1 MPLRLLE
8 STNFNFQSNPPAEV
22 RIHGQKVL
30 GTFSTDADRGYCND
44 DRNRRV
50 FLEPDNEVDFD
61 YTKGF
66 EEHVAFGEDPR
77 VTSLMNVLSWMR
89 DHRSLLIKSGTL
101 DTTVSRLN
109 VDFVGRRGLFRNLLE
124 AGGDKDLD
132 IRLLVTLY
140 RGTYFISGIWKNDRK
155 LTRDQQMDGCNPDTP
170 TPVDENASFYA
181 MMSANC
187 GRHRLLFSSEVQAER
202 KDEITPPQ
210 RNYLN
215 IRTIPK
221 E

>member
-1 MPLRLLE
+1 
-8 STNFNFQSNPPAEV
+8 
-22 RIHGQKVL
+22 
-30 GTFSTDADRGYCND
+30 
-44 DRNRRV
+44 
-50 FLEPDNEVDFD
+50 
-61 YTKGF
+61 
-66 EEHVAFGEDPR
+66 
-77 VTSLMNVLSWMR
+77 MR
-89 DHRSLLIKSGTL
+89 DHRSLLTESGIL
-101 DTTVSRLN
+101 DTTASRLN

-155 LTRDQQMDGCNPDTP
+155 LTRDQQMVGASAKLFSQFITSKDGCNPDTP

-221 E
+221 G